1 MKPARLTE
9 GPLTSQ
15 LVRLAWPVFVSRGL
29 HTLYGVAATAWVGRI
44 SPEALAGVSTGF
56 FASWTIAAL
65 GDVLVAGVTAR
76 VSQAVGARRDQTAGR
91 IASAGAITAL
101 LAGIVIAGIGFF
113 GARPL
118 FALLF
123 NNPEIERA
131 GSTYLSL
138 YALLAPVFYLVF
150 VFESVFRS
158 CGNSRTP
165 MFVAGTGS
173 ILNLI
178 LDPCLILGWGPFPR
192 LEVHGAV
199 LSIAI
204 SHTLVLAI
212 YLILVARQRFPLR
225 LPVRSFPRERFAAD
239 ARSILRIGAPQAVTG
254 MVYSAVYLF
263 LSRVT
268 GQFGSGS
275 LAALGVVNRLESLNY
290 LSSVAMGMA
299 VAAMVGQNLGGN
311 RKDRAERAAHRGAA
325 IITILTATMT
335 TVYLVIP
342 EPIVRIFVSDPNA
355 VREGVE
361 FLRIVALSQIFMG
374 WEIVYGGAFMGSGNT
389 VPPMQTALVTSLV
402 RFPLAW
408 GLAVPL
414 GLGSSGV
421 WWTISMTCIA
431 RGLWVT
437 AWFRRAAPS
446 FSVAGA
452 AARDETLSSG
462 EIPLSRMP
470 VSPESSPDLHVG

>member
-1 MKPARLTE
+1 VKPARLTE

-15 LVRLAWPVFVSRGL
+15 LVRLAWPVFISRGL

-76 VSQAVGARRDQTAGR
+76 VSQAVGARRDRDAAR
-91 IASAGAITAL
+91 VASAGAATAI

-123 NNPEIERA
+123 DNPEIERA

-192 LEVHGAV
+192 LEIHGAV

-204 SHTLVLAI
+204 SHCLVLSI
-212 YLILVARQRFPLR
+212 YLILVARQRFPLH
-225 LPVRSFPRERFAAD
+225 LPVRAFPRERFAGD
-239 ARSILRIGAPQAVTG
+239 ARSILRIGSPQAVTG
-254 MVYSAVYLF
+254 MLYSAVYLF
-263 LSRVT
+263 LSRIT
-268 GQFGSGS
+268 GRFGSGS

-311 RKDRAERAAHRGAA
+311 RRDRAVHAAHRGAA
-325 IITILTATMT
+325 MITILTATMT
-335 TVYLVIP
+335 VIYLVMP
-342 EPIVRIFVSDPNA
+342 EPIVRIFVSDPKA
-355 VREGVE
+355 VAEGTE

-389 VPPMQTALVTSLV
+389 VPPMKTALVTSLV

-408 GLAVPL
+408 GLALPL
-414 GLGSSGV
+414 GLGSTGV
-421 WWTISMTCIA
+421 WWTITLTCIA

-437 AWFRRAAPS
+437 AWFRRAAPR

-452 AARDETLSSG
+452 AAPDETRSSG